1 MVSGADSEVGF
12 PCCRYVYTDLVKNQ
26 VPDMAKINNIPE
38 EKVISD
44 ILLRDQPTKK
54 FVKAED
60 IGALVL
66 HLCGPHSGSITG
78 SCLSID
84 GGWTAR

>member
-1 MVSGADSEVGF
+1 MS
-12 PCCRYVYTDLVKNQ
+12 RYVLTDLVKNQ
-26 VPDMAKINNIPE
+26 IADQARINNIPE
-38 EKVISD
+38 DKVVGEY
-44 ILLRDQPTKK
+44 LLRDQPTKQ

-60 IGALVL
+60 IGALVV

-78 SCLSID
+78 ACLSID